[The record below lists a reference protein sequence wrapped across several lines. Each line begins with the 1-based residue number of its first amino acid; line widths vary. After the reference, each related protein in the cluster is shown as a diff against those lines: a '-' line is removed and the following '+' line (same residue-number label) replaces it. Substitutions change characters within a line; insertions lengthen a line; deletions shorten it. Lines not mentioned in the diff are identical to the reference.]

1 MICIAW
7 WGEPPPLAAVRPAFY
22 VRGDMVP
29 FASPLNES
37 ERRRHRLRNAAHTWL
52 LILGSGGLVALIAW
66 ILFGT
71 AGIVWAALLTG
82 IGLWSAGQVSPKLVL
97 GLYRARPL
105 SPYDLPELHHI
116 VRQLA
121 ARADLPAMPQ
131 LFYVPSRVMNAFAVG
146 RPEESAIAITDGL
159 LRGLTLR
166 QLAGVL
172 AHEVSHIRN
181 GDLKVMALGDVL
193 TRLTSLMS
201 TIGLVALAVSLPAML
216 AAGMQVP
223 WLAIVLLIFAPTIGG
238 LMQLALSRARE
249 YDADLD
255 AAGLTGDPHGLASA
269 LLTLERRQGRLW
281 EGLFLPGSRL
291 PDPSLLRSHPRTEDR
306 IERLMSL
313 TPAPSPVIITP
324 ETWNEAGA
332 IAYPVRKPRIHWR
345 RMGTW
350 Y

>member
-1 MICIAW
+1 MAH
-7 WGEPPPLAAVRPAFY
+7 
-22 VRGDMVP
+22 
-29 FASPLNES
+29 FASPLNEA
-37 ERRRHRLRNAAHTWL
+37 ERRRHRVRNVLHTWL
-52 LILGSGGLVALIAW
+52 LILGSATLVALIAW
-66 ILFGT
+66 ILFGAAGVLWAAALT
-71 AGIVWAALLTG
+71 AG
-82 IGLWSAGQVSPKLVL
+82 GLWSAGQVSPAMVL
-97 GLYRARPL
+97 GLYRARRL
-105 SPYDLPELHHI
+105 GLHELADLHHI

-121 ARADLPAMPQ
+121 ARAGLPAMPQ
-131 LFYVPSRVMNAFAVG
+131 LYYVPSRMMNAFAVG

-159 LRGLTLR
+159 LRGLSIR
-166 QLAGVL
+166 QLSGVL
-172 AHEVSHIRN
+172 AHEISHVRN

-201 TIGLVALAVSLPAML
+201 MLGLVGLAVSLPAMM
-216 AAGMQVP
+216 AAGMQMP

-255 AAGLTGDPHGLASA
+255 AAGLTGDPQGLASA

-313 TPAPSPVIITP
+313 TPAPAPAIQVPAGWDEFAAATP
-324 ETWNEAGA
+324 PLRA
-332 IAYPVRKPRIHWR
+332 PRIHWR